1 MNEKFKYDFHSV
13 KIIINLLLQYK
24 KTKNINLILEI
35 KNLIEDDND
44 IIDYDNYYKKYII
57 NKRDVFFDISHSSN
71 DLKLWSDL
79 VYKLYEC

>member
-1 MNEKFKYDFHSV
+1 MNEKFKYDFSSV

>member
-1 MNEKFKYDFHSV
+1 MNEKIKYDLDNV

-24 KTKNINLILEI
+24 KTKNTNLILEI
-35 KNLIEDDND
+35 KKLIKDDND
-44 IIDYDNYYKKYII
+44 IICYDNYYKKYII

>member
-1 MNEKFKYDFHSV
+1 MNEKFKYDLDNV

-24 KTKNINLILEI
+24 KTKNTNLILEI
-35 KNLIEDDND
+35 KKLIKDDND
-44 IIDYDNYYKKYII
+44 IICYDNYYKNYII